1 MLYEMPELRFVGA
14 ARTLVLG
21 DRPDKEGPS
30 TGKLYEFDEVS
41 GLYDEEI
48 ETVW

>member
-14 ARTLVLG
+14 AHTLVLG
-21 DRPDKEGPS
+21 GRPDKEGPS
-30 TGKLYEFDEVS
+30 TGKLYEFDEHF
-41 GLYDEEI
+41 GYDEEI